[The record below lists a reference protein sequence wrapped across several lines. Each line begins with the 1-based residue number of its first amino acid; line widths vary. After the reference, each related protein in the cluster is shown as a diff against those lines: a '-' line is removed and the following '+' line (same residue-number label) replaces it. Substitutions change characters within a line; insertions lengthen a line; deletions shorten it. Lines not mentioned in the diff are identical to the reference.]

1 MHILFIS
8 RGYPSARRPQN
19 GNFEVDQ
26 AEGLAKL
33 GHTVSMIS
41 VDLGREFIPKEYG
54 LQRIEKNGVTSYHL
68 FLMPMKFFVGEGLF
82 RRLMN
87 KQMDC
92 LYKRVVAEHGK
103 PDILYAHYL
112 WNSDWALHLKNTY
125 HIPLVGIEHWS
136 ELGYEDIKPVI
147 EQNARRIYP
156 QLDGLIT
163 VSHAP
168 QKKIEQR
175 FGIHADVVYNTVHD
189 SVRMRDV
196 HKPED
201 GKAHFITVGALLPV
215 KGFDNLI
222 SAFAQSSLPRDKW
235 KLTIV
240 GEGPEESTLR
250 TLITQNGLEQNITL
264 SGRKSKEEVV
274 EMLNRSDVFVSS
286 SHLETF
292 GVAALEAICCGV
304 PVLSTDSGG
313 PREFINESNGYL
325 CEDSLQDLQKGIE
338 YMYSHYHDF
347 DKKRMA
353 EEAVKR
359 FSSATIAHQLEN
371 IFKKYIL

>member
-1 MHILFIS
+1 
-8 RGYPSARRPQN
+8 
-19 GNFEVDQ
+19 
-26 AEGLAKL
+26 
-33 GHTVSMIS
+33 
-41 VDLGREFIPKEYG
+41 
-54 LQRIEKNGVTSYHL
+54 
-68 FLMPMKFFVGEGLF
+68 
-82 RRLMN
+82 
-87 KQMDC
+87 
-92 LYKRVVAEHGK
+92 
-103 PDILYAHYL
+103 
-112 WNSDWALHLKNTY
+112 
-125 HIPLVGIEHWS
+125 
-136 ELGYEDIKPVI
+136 
-147 EQNARRIYP
+147 
-156 QLDGLIT
+156 DGLIT